1 MLYGDRE
8 AGLPVPVPVWIGGRP
23 KSVSGLVVTVQIIR
37 CNVGPGRQGDVGV
50 NVGLGGVPGTAGHS
64 FFIT

>member
-1 MLYGDRE
+1 MGDAVLYGDRE

-37 CNVGPGRQGDVGV
+37 CNVGPGRQGV
-50 NVGLGGVPGTAGHS
+50 VGLGGVPGTAGHS